1 VRGDVVVDRD
11 LDAILFDIDDTLYS
25 STSFADLA
33 RTRAIEA
40 MAGAGLRA
48 EPERVRNLLQDII
61 GEYSSNFP
69 YQFDEL
75 LSRLNPETYRP
86 VSRAVI
92 VASAVV
98 AYHDTKYKELHAF
111 EEVAEVLSGLK
122 ARGARLG
129 IVSHGIP
136 IKQSEKLVRLGLLD
150 AFEPGWVF
158 ITEEMEMS
166 KDEPRFWREVA
177 RRAGV
182 TPERAAYV
190 GDHPVND
197 VDTPNSVGMVTFLV
211 RRGGKYSSL
220 EPRTPPRHEIT
231 DFRELDRI
239 LREEYGV

>member
-1 VRGDVVVDRD
+1 VADKG
-11 LDAILFDIDDTLYS
+11 LDAVFFDIDDTLFS
-25 STSFADLA
+25 STDFAKLA
-33 RTRAIEA
+33 RTRAIEG
-40 MAGAGLRA
+40 MVGAGLRA
-48 EPERVRNLLQDII
+48 EPARIKKLLQDII

-75 LSRLNPETYRP
+75 LSRLNPDTYRP

-98 AYHDTKYKELHAF
+98 AYHDTKFKELHPYDD
-111 EEVAEVLSGLK
+111 VPGVLAELK
-122 ARGARLG
+122 ARGTRLG
-129 IVSHGIP
+129 VVSHGIP
-136 IKQSEKLVRLGLLD
+136 IKQSEKHVRLGLVG

-182 TPERAAYV
+182 APERAAYV
-190 GDHPVND
+190 GDHPVSD
-197 VDTPNSVGMVTFLV
+197 VDTPNSVGMVTVLV

-220 EPRTPPRHEIT
+220 EPRTPPRHEIKN
-231 DFRELDRI
+231 FRELDEI

>member
-1 VRGDVVVDRD
+1 MADKG
-11 LDAILFDIDDTLYS
+11 LDAVFFDIDDTLFS
-25 STSFADLA
+25 STDFAALA
-33 RTRAIEA
+33 RTRAIEG
-40 MAGAGLRA
+40 MVGAGLRA
-48 EPERVRNLLQDII
+48 EPERIRKLLQDII

-86 VSRAVI
+86 VSRAII

-98 AYHDTKYKELHAF
+98 AYHDTKFKELHPY
-111 EEVAEVLSGLK
+111 EDVPEVLAGLK
-122 ARGARLG
+122 GRGTRLG
-129 IVSHGIP
+129 VVSHGIP
-136 IKQSEKLVRLGLLD
+136 IKQSEKLVRLGLVS

-177 RRAGV
+177 RRADV
-182 TPERAAYV
+182 APERAAYV

-197 VDTPNSVGMVTFLV
+197 IDTPNAVGMITFLV

-220 EPRTPPRHEIT
+220 DPRTPPRHEISN
-231 DFRELDRI
+231 FRELDKI

>member
-1 VRGDVVVDRD
+1 VAERG
-11 LDAILFDIDDTLYS
+11 LDAILFDIDDTLFS
-25 STSFADLA
+25 STGFADLA

-40 MAGAGLRA
+40 MVSAGLRA
-48 EPERVRNLLQDII
+48 EPERIRRLLQEII

-86 VSRAVI
+86 VSRAVV

-98 AYHDTKYKELHAF
+98 AYHDTKFKELKPF
-111 EEVAEVLSGLK
+111 EDVPEVLFGLK
-122 ARGARLG
+122 ARGARMG
-129 IVSHGIP
+129 VVSHGIP

-182 TPERAAYV
+182 TPERTAYV

-197 VDTPNSVGMVTFLV
+197 VDTPNVVGMVTILV
-211 RRGGKYSSL
+211 KRGGKYSSL
-220 EPRTPPRHEIT
+220 EPRTPPRHAIG
-231 DFRELDRI
+231 DFHELDAI
-239 LREEYGV
+239 LRDEYGV